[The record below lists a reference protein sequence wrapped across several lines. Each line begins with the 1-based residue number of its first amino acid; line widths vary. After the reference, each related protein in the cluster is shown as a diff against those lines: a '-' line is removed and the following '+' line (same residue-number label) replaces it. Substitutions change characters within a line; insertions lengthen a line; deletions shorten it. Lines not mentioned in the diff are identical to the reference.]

1 MAAGA
6 EPDLFRDAG
15 EQAAEQEL
23 LEREHRMQQAMLD
36 IRNRFGKNAIL
47 KGMNLVEGA
56 TAKSRNTQIGGHR
69 A

>member
-1 MAAGA
+1 
-6 EPDLFRDAG
+6 
-15 EQAAEQEL
+15 
-23 LEREHRMQQAMLD
+23 MQQAMLD

-47 KGMNLVEGA
+47 TGMNLVEGA